1 MDPSLDPFHHFVVHA
16 CVAAEVQAAQSLRF
30 SEQGCNVLD
39 GRPDEATILQVQM
52 DQEDIILD
60 EVFEARDDFQVKAS
74 QFNLCFPIYN
84 LLSCQTG
91 GLLFKQNIIG
101 KR

>member
-1 MDPSLDPFHHFVVHA
+1 MYASLDPFHHFIVHA
-16 CVAAEVQAAQSLRF
+16 CVAAEVQAAQGLR
-30 SEQGCNVLD
+30 SPEQGCNILD

-52 DQEDIILD
+52 YQEDIILD

-74 QFNLCFPIYN
+74 QFNLRFSIYN

-91 GLLFKQNIIG
+91 PKVKYYLAETL
-101 KR
+101 